1 MRGFGFCNFP
11 PCTSMLSLALL
22 WSLPPLQAEMVTLN
36 ESEMSEIDGA
46 GIGLVLDN
54 FAFSHG
60 TDAPDANGNQARIF
74 RITGIKSTDGQDVD
88 ITVNHLYIAGA
99 DSAYGQNLTPP
110 VNLGGRLLHPW
121 RIDVV
126 DGNTIGGVRDKSVL
140 EIAAPAMLSAAEG
153 YDCWVAQR
161 LPEAVPVQAAP
172 PQLNPGSASEPIWEC
187 R

>member
-1 MRGFGFCNFP
+1 MRGFGFCNF

-22 WSLPPLQAEMVTLN
+22 WSLPLQAEMVTLS

-99 DSAYGQNLTPP
+99 DSAYGQNLTP
-110 VNLGGRLLHPW
+110 VNLGVCCIPGELTWWTATRSGSEINRCWKSPRPRCSARPRVTIAWVALRLL
-121 RIDVV
+121 
-126 DGNTIGGVRDKSVL
+126 
-140 EIAAPAMLSAAEG
+140 A
-153 YDCWVAQR
+153 
-161 LPEAVPVQAAP
+161 AVPVQAAP
-172 PQLNPGSASEPIWEC
+172 RLNPGLASERIWGC